1 MNKISICNIEFL
13 ASRGQCKPDNR
24 IYSEW
29 TCEKSGEPPIS
40 GILAKA
46 GRFPLQ
52 DQDIEQCFAPYLLR
66 ETILCLNWVVPRIIP
81 SVPYIGMEGFL
92 LYIGGEHNVMNNTGI

>member
-13 ASRGQCKPDNR
+13 ASRGECKPDNR

-29 TCEKSGEPPIS
+29 TCEKLGEPPIFRV
-40 GILAKA
+40 LAKA

-52 DQDIEQCFAPYLLR
+52 DQDIEHCFAPYLLR
-66 ETILCLNWVVPRIIP
+66 ETNVLSKLGGTADYTFRPLF
-81 SVPYIGMEGFL
+81 GMEGFL
-92 LYIGGEHNVMNNTGI
+92 FSSFVLEVSTML